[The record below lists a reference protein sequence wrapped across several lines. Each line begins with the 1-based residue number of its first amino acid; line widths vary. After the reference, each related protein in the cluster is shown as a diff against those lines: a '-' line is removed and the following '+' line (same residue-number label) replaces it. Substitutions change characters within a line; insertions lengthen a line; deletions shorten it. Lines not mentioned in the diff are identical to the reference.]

1 MVYEDLHDRF
11 YSTLGA
17 WNMSRCQAC
26 GLLWLDPV
34 PLEDDIHLAYG
45 TYYTHSRSEP
55 QGIRRIYAAVTD
67 YHVRRR
73 LGYPSTA
80 RPTTRVMARV
90 LSLLHPGGDAE
101 LSRQALYLRKGE
113 GDPLLLE
120 VGCGSGEWLTY
131 MRGLGWRVEGVELDP
146 KAVETALSHG
156 LKVRRGRLSDQ
167 RYPDEYADVICL
179 VHVIEHLHDPLGTLK
194 ECRRVLKRNGR
205 LVIATP
211 NSASLGHRLFRSNWE
226 SLDPPRHLMIFDPS
240 TMRRL
245 LHQAGF
251 DVDWLTTTARGA
263 RSTWTVGRHLE
274 RQSQWNPAAGPPSV
288 GRHVTAIPFQLWQ
301 RIVISSGR
309 QVGEELVVHARR
321 RPAHLAGDLRPT

>member
-1 MVYEDLHDRF
+1 MYEDLHDRL
-11 YSTLGA
+11 YSTRGA

-34 PLEDDIHLAYG
+34 PLEDDIHLAYEG

-55 QGIRRIYAAVTD
+55 RGIRRIYATVAD

-73 LGYPSTA
+73 LGYPSTVSL
-80 RPTTRVMARV
+80 TTRVMARV
-90 LSLLHPGGDAE
+90 LSFLHPGGDAE

-131 MRGLGWRVEGVELDP
+131 MRGLGWRVEGVEPDP
-146 KAVETALSHG
+146 KAVETARAQG
-156 LKVRRGRLSDQ
+156 LNVRTGQLSDQ
-167 RYPDEYADVICL
+167 RYPNEYADVICL
-179 VHVIEHLHDPLGTLK
+179 IHVIEHLHEPLGTLR
-194 ECRRVLKRNGR
+194 ECRRVLKPNGR

-211 NSASLGHRLFRSNWE
+211 NSASLGHRRFKSNWV
-226 SLDPPRHLMIFDPS
+226 SLDPPRHLMIFDPP

-245 LHQAGF
+245 LDEAGF

-263 RSTWTVGRHLE
+263 RSTWTLGRHLSRE
-274 RQSQWNPAAGPPSV
+274 SVWDSASGPPSV
-288 GRHVTAIPFQLWQ
+288 GSHVTAIPFQLWQ
-301 RIVISSGR
+301 RLVISSGR
-309 QVGEELVVHARR
+309 HVGEELVVHARPR
-321 RPAHLAGDLRPT
+321 S